1 MRGSIVI
8 MRELKNSVYL
18 MDEFLVIQFDFLL
31 LNKTVECR
39 VCSNSTLNKVLDALK
54 IGLSEDELWYDF
66 ASLIVMDPTNKNILH
81 PLKTMQ
87 ENGCFDGCRLLVI

>member
-1 MRGSIVI
+1 MD
-8 MRELKNSVYL
+8 ELKKSACL
-18 MDEFLVIQFDFLL
+18 IDEFLVIQFDLLL

-39 VCSNSTLNKVLDALK
+39 TSFNTTLNTCIEILK
-54 IGLSEDELWYDF
+54 KELVEEALWYDF
-66 ASLIVMDPTNKNILH
+66 ASVIIVDPSNKNILH